1 MAINSYTKTK
11 WVNDTVPP
19 INETNLDNIEDGIAN
34 SIRSYTP
41 DGSSTLMKSITSF
54 RYNQG
59 YVEFYTGPQD
69 QPEDASLWGKAAVR
83 GETGITYVPHIDVD
97 GNLT

>member
-19 INETNLDNIEDGIAN
+19 INETNL
-34 SIRSYTP
+34 

>member
-69 QPEDASLWGKAAVR
+69 QPEDASL
-83 GETGITYVPHIDVD
+83 
-97 GNLT
+97 